1 MKNLVMAILAC
12 MLAIPMQAQT
22 VVQPKIMVIPYTK
35 EGEDIRTVL
44 EADENKR
51 IVGDGMR
58 TTRTKRTKTDL
69 KFKFVLAN
77 PMTGK
82 VKKSVFH
89 PSSHSINKYFVV

>member
-1 MKNLVMAILAC
+1 MIEKCN
-12 MLAIPMQAQT
+12 IP
-22 VVQPKIMVIPYTK
+22 IIIS
-35 EGEDIRTVL
+35 GRRT
-44 EADENKR
+44 N
-51 IVGDGMR
+51 
-58 TTRTKRTKTDL
+58 TDL

>member
-1 MKNLVMAILAC
+1 
-12 MLAIPMQAQT
+12 
-22 VVQPKIMVIPYTK
+22 
-35 EGEDIRTVL
+35 
-44 EADENKR
+44 
-51 IVGDGMR
+51 MR
-58 TTRTKRTKTDL
+58 TTRNEADKTDL

>member
-1 MKNLVMAILAC
+1 MIEECN
-12 MLAIPMQAQT
+12 IP
-22 VVQPKIMVIPYTK
+22 IIIS
-35 EGEDIRTVL
+35 GRRT
-44 EADENKR
+44 N
-51 IVGDGMR
+51 
-58 TTRTKRTKTDL
+58 TDL

>member
-1 MKNLVMAILAC
+1 MKGGVYR
-12 MLAIPMQAQT
+12 MLTIIP
-22 VVQPKIMVIPYTK
+22 PDDKWKFI
-35 EGEDIRTVL
+35 
-44 EADENKR
+44 KR
-51 IVGDGMR
+51 GDGMR
-58 TTRTKRTKTDL
+58 TTQTKRTNTDL